1 MRRQN
6 LKEYKTPQSWQRGA
20 SIFKEILWV
29 IMFKPIVKSSFP
41 GSQWRR
47 FCLIIFGADLGKGI
61 KFNSSLNVTMPWR
74 LKIGDFC
81 WIGEETWIDNLA
93 LVSISENVCI
103 SQGVYLCTGN
113 HNYKKTSF
121 DLIVKP
127 IIIDSDVWI
136 GAKSVIGPGYKI
148 GKGSIITLG
157 SVISQNIPEN
167 SLYKNNQI
175 LNFT

>member
-6 LKEYKTPQSWQRGA
+6 LKDYKTPKSWHRGA

-29 IMFKPIVKSSFP
+29 AIFKPIVKSSFP
-41 GSQWRR
+41 GSKWREI
-47 FCLIIFGADLGKGI
+47 CLIIFGADLGKGI
-61 KFNSSLNVTMPWR
+61 RLTSSLNVTMPWR

-81 WIGEETWIDNLA
+81 WIGEETWINNLA
-93 LVSISENVCI
+93 LVSIAENVCI

-136 GAKSVIGPGYKI
+136 GAKSIIGPGYKI

-157 SVISQNIPEN
+157 SVISENIPEN

-175 LNFT
+175 FNFS